1 MRTLVVRDVTITM
14 ADGVHLCADVYG
26 PSGGIKSPVIV
37 ERIPYSKS
45 TDRFVVRARY
55 FAEQGYVYVLQDVR
69 GCGQSE
75 GVFYPF
81 FNESADGYQTLTWAA
96 NQSFSN
102 GLVGTIG
109 ASYAAWT
116 QWLCADMGHPN
127 LITMIP
133 EASPSDFFRQLPYQN
148 GVLALPLLSW
158 LVELDKK
165 LNQSADKIDWEKL
178 LMVRPLNKMDRL
190 CGGRIQAWQDWLK
203 HDRLDGYWRRI
214 AFNQKM
220 GRVKLPVFHV
230 SGWYDDTLIGSLHNY
245 GAMCGYR
252 RARVGR
258 RLQKLLIGP
267 WPHRVNT
274 TSRFG
279 SIDFGEQ
286 GIIDLFG
293 LERAWFD
300 YWLKGSPTGIDREA
314 PVRFYIMEANEW
326 REASR
331 WPPPEMRALK
341 LYLHSDGNANT
352 RFGDGRLDKRP
363 PRGQSPDEYSYDPT
377 DPVPFL
383 MAPGWQQLGGPDD
396 YSSVEKRND
405 VLVYSTDPIEKEIIL
420 AGPIEVILYAASSA
434 RDTDF
439 TAKLLDAR
447 PDGYVLRLN
456 DGVVRAGFRNSLAR
470 PIAIIPNR
478 IYEYRI
484 NCWATSYLFRKGHRI
499 RLEISSSAFP
509 KFEPNLNTGE
519 RIGSAKRALVARQRI
534 YHDAEHPSHV
544 KLPVLVG

>member
-1 MRTLVVRDVTITM
+1 M
-14 ADGVHLCADVYG
+14 
-26 PSGGIKSPVIV
+26 
-37 ERIPYSKS
+37 
-45 TDRFVVRARY
+45 
-55 FAEQGYVYVLQDVR
+55 
-69 GCGQSE
+69 
-75 GVFYPF
+75 VFI
-81 FNESADGYQTLTWAA
+81 N
-96 NQSFSN
+96 
-102 GLVGTIG
+102 
-109 ASYAAWT
+109 
-116 QWLCADMGHPN
+116 N
-127 LITMIP
+127 LP
-133 EASPSDFFRQLPYQN
+133 
-148 GVLALPLLSW
+148 
-158 LVELDKK
+158 
-165 LNQSADKIDWEKL
+165 
-178 LMVRPLNKMDRL
+178 
-190 CGGRIQAWQDWLK
+190 
-203 HDRLDGYWRRI
+203 WRNPI
-214 AFNQKM
+214 CP
-220 GRVKLPVFHV
+220 G
-230 SGWYDDTLIGSLHNY
+230 
-245 GAMCGYR
+245 
-252 RARVGR
+252 
-258 RLQKLLIGP
+258 
-267 WPHRVNT
+267 
-274 TSRFG
+274 
-279 SIDFGEQ
+279 
-286 GIIDLFG
+286 
-293 LERAWFD
+293 
-300 YWLKGSPTGIDREA
+300 
-314 PVRFYIMEANEW
+314 
-326 REASR
+326 
-331 WPPPEMRALK
+331 
-341 LYLHSDGNANT
+341 LHSDGNANT

-499 RLEISSSAFP
+499 RVEISSSAFP

-519 RIGSAKRALVARQRI
+519 RIGSAKRAIVARQRI